1 MNLLL
6 EKLKSLIE
14 VESNDVR
21 MVGIY
26 GIGGI
31 GKTTM
36 SKAIYN
42 EILTKFEGISF
53 LENVREKSK
62 DDSSLVQSQQQ
73 LNNSILKRK
82 NPTISNGHEGIHVI
96 RKRLQTKRLLVVLD
110 DVDKLKQLENLAGKH
125 DWFGPRSR
133 IIITSRDQHLLNVH
147 GVDALHEVK
156 ELNQKEAT
164 QLFSQHAFQKDLREE
179 HYVELSKRVVDYT
192 KGCMIYYNKWVGK
205 LFAKSILE
213 SLENGADYG
222 NLIKSMMYY
231 EEKWDYKVLLPKN
244 FEFPSYEMRYFYW
257 DAYPLKFLPSH
268 FDGENL
274 VELNL
279 QSSNI
284 KQIWKGNKCLQA
296 LKVVDLSHSKKLIKV
311 SNFSCMKNLET
322 LILEGCTSLHCVDQS
337 IGVLKKL
344 TLLSLKGSKRLKS
357 LPSTVECLESL
368 DTLYLS
374 SCSNLEIFPE
384 IKRNMKRL
392 LRLELGGTA
401 IKELPSSVDHL
412 TALQYLDLPE
422 CKNLES
428 IPCSICR
435 LKSLVN
441 LNLNGCSN
449 LELPS
454 SIENLVD
461 LRLLVPDNCKNLA
474 TLPNSLYYL
483 RHLTTPR
490 LANCSRLHKHP
501 EKWNLES
508 LGSIGSQLASLKISL
523 RGTNIRSISVVITQL
538 SNLEFLDMSHCK
550 MLEEIQGL
558 PPSPREINAYGCTGL
573 KSLIHSQIQSL
584 DMEKYL
590 EMESSS
596 MQGYLCLNKTGAI
609 EEFPSSMDHL
619 TRLQKLG
626 MRVCQNLKSL
636 PSNTGRLKFLEELYV
651 SDHSNL
657 ETSLESQRTENIK
670 GLKLD
675 LPSLKWL
682 EHLFLMDGTVANNL
696 WCLSSLECLDLS
708 ETSIHRI
715 PAGITECCNLKHLI
729 IRHCKKLKEIPK
741 LPSSLLS
748 IDAYGCTGPG
758 TLSTPSSLLWS
769 SLLKWFK
776 KVQPP
781 LKRYR
786 NDCRE
791 ISLGKEDME
800 YFWFNSGSRLCMID
814 GSALD
819 GLWAGYYPKMAML
832 DMFHS
837 KQYVHLQASFVYQ
850 GYGRCCN
857 NMESCGIHLIY
868 SKDHQH
874 NHTPLGFS

>member
-1 MNLLL
+1 
-6 EKLKSLIE
+6 
-14 VESNDVR
+14 
-21 MVGIY
+21 
-26 GIGGI
+26 
-31 GKTTM
+31 
-36 SKAIYN
+36 
-42 EILTKFEGISF
+42 
-53 LENVREKSK
+53 
-62 DDSSLVQSQQQ
+62 
-73 LNNSILKRK
+73 
-82 NPTISNGHEGIHVI
+82 
-96 RKRLQTKRLLVVLD
+96 
-110 DVDKLKQLENLAGKH
+110 
-125 DWFGPRSR
+125 
-133 IIITSRDQHLLNVH
+133 
-147 GVDALHEVK
+147 
-156 ELNQKEAT
+156 
-164 QLFSQHAFQKDLREE
+164 
-179 HYVELSKRVVDYT
+179 
-192 KGCMIYYNKWVGK
+192 
-205 LFAKSILE
+205 
-213 SLENGADYG
+213 
-222 NLIKSMMYY
+222 
-231 EEKWDYKVLLPKN
+231 
-244 FEFPSYEMRYFYW
+244 
-257 DAYPLKFLPSH
+257 
-268 FDGENL
+268 
-274 VELNL
+274 
-279 QSSNI
+279 
-284 KQIWKGNKCLQA
+284 
-296 LKVVDLSHSKKLIKV
+296 
-311 SNFSCMKNLET
+311 MKNLET

-449 LELPS
+449 LEVFPEISENMKSLQCLFLCETAIKELPS

-508 LGSIGSQLASLKISL
+508 LAYLSF
-523 RGTNIRSISVVITQL
+523 ITQL

-715 PAGITECCNLKHLI
+715 PAGL
-729 IRHCKKLKEIPK
+729 
-741 LPSSLLS
+741 
-748 IDAYGCTGPG
+748 G

-769 SLLKWFK
+769 SLLKM
-776 KVQPP
+776 VQ
-781 LKRYR
+781 
-786 NDCRE
+786 E
-791 ISLGKEDME
+791 SSEEDME

-819 GLWAGYYPKMAML
+819 GLWAGGTILRWLCWTCSTPSNMCTFRLHLFIKDMVVGVITWKVVGFILYTLKIINITIPHWVFHDTQHDEHYHMPML
-832 DMFHS
+832 LNLPENSGDNRLATDDI
-837 KQYVHLQASFVYQ
+837 K
-850 GYGRCCN
+850 
-857 NMESCGIHLIY
+857 
-868 SKDHQH
+868 
-874 NHTPLGFS
+874 

>member
-164 QLFSQHAFQKDLREE
+164 QLFSQHAFQKDLPEE

-244 FEFPSYEMRYFYW
+244 LEFPSYKMRYLYW

-279 QSSNI
+279 QS
-284 KQIWKGNKCLQA
+284 QA
-296 LKVVDLSHSKKLIKV
+296 HQSVK
-311 SNFSCMKNLET
+311 FSCMKNLET

-344 TLLSLKGSKRLKS
+344 TLLSLKGCKRLKS

-384 IKRNMKRL
+384 IKRNMKSL
-392 LRLELGGTA
+392 LRLELGGTP

-441 LNLNGCSN
+441 LNLN
-449 LELPS
+449 ELPS

-508 LGSIGSQLASLKISL
+508 LGSIGSQLASLKMISL

-558 PPSPREINAYGCTGL
+558 PPSLREINAY
-573 KSLIHSQIQSL
+573 
-584 DMEKYL
+584 
-590 EMESSS
+590 
-596 MQGYLCLNKTGAI
+596 
-609 EEFPSSMDHL
+609 
-619 TRLQKLG
+619 
-626 MRVCQNLKSL
+626 
-636 PSNTGRLKFLEELYV
+636 
-651 SDHSNL
+651 
-657 ETSLESQRTENIK
+657 

-748 IDAYGCTGPG
+748 IDAYGCTGLG
-758 TLSTPSSLLWS
+758 TLTTPSSLLWS

-837 KQYVHLQASFVYQ
+837 KQYVHLQASFVP
-850 GYGRCCN
+850 GWDDV
-857 NMESCGIHLIY
+857 ESCGIHLIY

-874 NHTPLGFS
+874 NHTPLVFS